1 MNNHLLKQV
10 VSKIAKAQKYQVFYG
25 EIMFL
30 IEIIISTTIVYIG
43 KKIYTAQNEQKK
55 SQKALPAATQT
66 SCPSEGSLSPV
77 IYENEVSEKEKQ
89 VNYRFKVSSATLG
102 LTVATTFFYPA
113 LAPISVLAIIYSAFP
128 IYEAGFRTFFKT
140 RRIEV
145 SIIDVILITGMLAK
159 GYLFVSAITTWLL
172 TLSKKLL
179 IKTEKDS
186 RKKLVN
192 IFGEQIRTV
201 WVQVDGV
208 EIQISFE
215 ALKIGDIVVVN
226 AGEVIPVDGV
236 IVDGVAT
243 ADQHTLTGES
253 QPVEKATEDKV
264 LASTILLSGRIGIRV
279 EQTGQDTIAARISNV
294 LNKTADFT
302 SSVQARGME
311 IANNYT
317 PPTLAISTI
326 TLPFFGVT
334 SAFTILLSSLGYNMQ
349 LISPISVLN
358 YLKIL
363 SEQGILI
370 KDGRALELLDRV
382 DTVVFDKTG
391 TLTLDKPHIGNIYIC
406 AGIGMTENKLLM
418 YAASAEYRQ
427 THPIAMAILDAA
439 KQRGINLPLI
449 GEAAYEVGYGIKV
462 KVDEVL
468 VRVGSIRFMAME
480 GIVISDE
487 MRNLQDKG
495 FEEGYS
501 LVCVAINEQLGGM
514 IELHPTIRPEVKSIL
529 RGLQQRGMSL
539 YIISGDHEKPTQ
551 RLAMELGVDH
561 YFAET
566 LPENKAD
573 LIEKLQKEG
582 RNVCF
587 VGDGI
592 NDSIALKKANVSIS
606 IKGATTVATDTAQIV
621 LMDGTLNQLEQLFK
635 IASDFEDNMTNNFR
649 ISMIPGIICIGGV
662 YVFHF
667 GIISGIT
674 IYYFGLITGI
684 INAMLPLKKYHSEPD
699 KKLLLKPKI

>member
-1 MNNHLLKQV
+1 
-10 VSKIAKAQKYQVFYG
+10 
-25 EIMFL
+25 MFL
-30 IEIIISTTIVYIG
+30 TEIIIATTVVYIG
-43 KKIYTAQNEQKK
+43 KKIYTTQNDKKK
-55 SQKALPAATQT
+55 SQKALSTVAQT
-66 SCPSEGSLSPV
+66 GSPSEGSLSPV
-77 IYENEVSEKEKQ
+77 IHENEVSENEKQ
-89 VNYRFKVSSATLG
+89 ANYYFKVSSATLG
-102 LTVATTFFYPA
+102 LTVASTLIYPA
-113 LAPISVLAIIYSAFP
+113 LAPLSIFAIIYSAFP
-128 IYEAGFRTFFKT
+128 IFKTGFSAFFKT

-145 SIIDVILITGMLAK
+145 SILDVILITGMLVK
-159 GYLFVSAITTWLL
+159 GYLFVSAATIWLL
-172 TLSKKLL
+172 TLSEKLL
-179 IKTEKDS
+179 IKTENDS
-186 RKKLVN
+186 RQKLVN

-201 WVQVDGV
+201 WVKVDGV

-215 ALKIGDIVVVN
+215 ALKVGDIVVVN

-243 ADQHTLTGES
+243 VDQHTLTGES

-302 SSVQARGME
+302 SSVQARGLE

-317 PPTLAISTI
+317 PATLAISGI
-326 TLPFFGVT
+326 TLPFFGAT
-334 SAFTILLSSLGYNMQ
+334 SALTILLSSLGYNMR

-363 SEQGILI
+363 SEHGILI

-391 TLTLDKPHIGNIYIC
+391 TLTLDQPHIGNIYIC
-406 AGIGMTENKLLM
+406 AGLGITENQLLM

-427 THPIAMAILDAA
+427 THPIAMAILEAA
-439 KQRGINLPLI
+439 KQREINLPPI
-449 GEAAYEVGYGIKV
+449 SEAAYEVGYGIKV

-468 VRVGSIRFMAME
+468 VRVGSTRFMEME
-480 GIVISDE
+480 GIVIPDE
-487 MRNLQDKG
+487 MRNLQDQG

-501 LVCVAINEQLGGM
+501 LVCVAINDQLGGM
-514 IELHPTIRPEVKSIL
+514 IELHPTIRPEIKSIL
-529 RGLQQRGMSL
+529 RGLKQRDMSL

-551 RLAMELGVDH
+551 RLAMELGIDH

-582 RNVCF
+582 KYVCF

-621 LMDGTLNQLEQLFK
+621 LMDGTLSQLDKLFN
-635 IASDFEDNMTNNFR
+635 IAGDFEGNMKNNFK
-649 ISMIPGIICIGGV
+649 ISMIPGIFCIGGV
-662 YVFHF
+662 YIFHF
-667 GIISGIT
+667 GVISGIM
-674 IYYFGLITGI
+674 IYNLGLITGVT
-684 INAMLPLKKYHSEPD
+684 NAMLPLKKYHSEPD
-699 KKLLLKPKI
+699 NKVAIKTKNTERLT

>member
-1 MNNHLLKQV
+1 
-10 VSKIAKAQKYQVFYG
+10 
-25 EIMFL
+25 MFL
-30 IEIIISTTIVYIG
+30 TEIIIATTVVYIS
-43 KKIYTAQNEQKK
+43 KKIHTAQNDNKK
-55 SQKALPAATQT
+55 SREAVVTQNG
-66 SCPSEGSLSPV
+66 CPKEGSTSPV
-77 IYENEVSEKEKQ
+77 IYENEVSENEKE
-89 VNYRFKVSSATLG
+89 VNYYFKVSSATLG
-102 LTVATTFFYPA
+102 LTVATTLIYPA
-113 LAPISVLAIIYSAFP
+113 LAPLCIFAIIYSAFP
-128 IYEAGFRTFFKT
+128 ILEAGFRAFFKT

-145 SIIDVILITGMLAK
+145 SILDVILITGMLAK
-159 GYLFVSAITTWLL
+159 GYLFVSAATTWLL
-172 TLSKKLL
+172 ALSEKLL
-179 IKTEKDS
+179 IKTENDS

-201 WVQVDGV
+201 WVKVDGV

-215 ALKIGDIVVVN
+215 ALKVGDIVVVN

-243 ADQHTLTGES
+243 VDQHTLTGES

-302 SSVQARGME
+302 SSVQARGMG

-317 PPTLAISTI
+317 PATLALSGI
-326 TLPFFGVT
+326 TLPFFGAT
-334 SAFTILLSSLGYNMQ
+334 SALTILLSSLGYNMR

-363 SEQGILI
+363 SEHGILV
-370 KDGRALELLDRV
+370 KDGRALELLDQV

-391 TLTLDKPHIGNIYIC
+391 TLTLDQPYIGNIYIC
-406 AGIGMTENKLLM
+406 AGIGITENKLLM

-427 THPIAMAILDAA
+427 THPIAMAILEAA
-439 KQRGINLPLI
+439 KQRGINLPPI
-449 GEAAYEVGYGIKV
+449 SEAAYEVGYGIKV
-462 KVDEVL
+462 KVDDVL
-468 VRVGSIRFMAME
+468 VRVGSIRFMEME
-480 GIVISDE
+480 GIVIPDE
-487 MRNLQDKG
+487 MRNLQDQG

-501 LVCVAINEQLGGM
+501 LICVAMNEQLGGM
-514 IELHPTIRPEVKSIL
+514 IELHPTIRPEVKNIL
-529 RGLQQRGMSL
+529 HGLHQRGMSL

-551 RLAMELGVDH
+551 RLAMELGIDH

-606 IKGATTVATDTAQIV
+606 IKGATTVATDTAQII
-621 LMDGTLNQLEQLFK
+621 LMDGMLSQLEQLFH
-635 IASDFEDNMTNNFR
+635 IASDFEDNMKNNFR
-649 ISMIPGIICIGGV
+649 ISMIPGIFCIGGV

-667 GIISGIT
+667 GVISGIA
-674 IYYFGLITGI
+674 IYNLGLISGVT
-684 INAMLPLKKYHSEPD
+684 NAMLPLQQYSEPD
-699 KKLLLKPKI
+699 NKKSLLKHDKSEK

>member
-1 MNNHLLKQV
+1 
-10 VSKIAKAQKYQVFYG
+10 
-25 EIMFL
+25 
-30 IEIIISTTIVYIG
+30 
-43 KKIYTAQNEQKK
+43 
-55 SQKALPAATQT
+55 ALPVVTQT
-66 SCPSEGSLSPV
+66 NCPSKGSLSPV
-77 IYENEVSEKEKQ
+77 IHENEISEHAKQ
-89 VNYRFKVSSATLG
+89 VNYHFKVSSATLG
-102 LTVATTFFYPA
+102 LTAITTLFYPA
-113 LAPISVLAIIYSAFP
+113 LAPLSVFAIIYSAFP
-128 IYEAGFRTFFKT
+128 FYEAGFRAFFKT

-145 SIIDVILITGMLAK
+145 SILDVILITGILLK
-159 GYLFVSAITTWLL
+159 GFLFVSAATIWLL
-172 TLSKKLL
+172 TLSEKLL
-179 IKTEKDS
+179 IKTENDS

-201 WVQVDGV
+201 WVKVDGV
-208 EIQISFE
+208 EIQIAFE
-215 ALKIGDIVVVN
+215 ELKVGDIVVVN

-236 IVDGVAT
+236 IVNGVAT
-243 ADQHTLTGES
+243 VDQHTLTGES
-253 QPVEKATEDKV
+253 QPVEKAVEDKV

-279 EQTGQDTIAARISNV
+279 EETGQDTIAARISNV
-294 LNKTADFT
+294 LNNTADFT
-302 SSVQARGME
+302 SSVQARGLE
-311 IANNYT
+311 IANHYT
-317 PPTLAISTI
+317 PATLALSGI
-326 TLPFFGVT
+326 TLPLFGAG
-334 SAFTILLSSLGYNMQ
+334 SALTILLSSLGYNMR

-363 SEQGILI
+363 SEHGILV

-391 TLTLDKPHIGNIYIC
+391 TLTLDQPHIGNIYIC
-406 AGIGMTENKLLM
+406 VGIGITENKLLM

-427 THPIAMAILDAA
+427 THPIAMAILEAA
-439 KQRGINLPLI
+439 KQREINLPPI
-449 GEAAYEVGYGIKV
+449 SEAAYEIGYGIKV

-468 VRVGSIRFMAME
+468 VRVGSIRFMEME
-480 GIVISDE
+480 GIVIPDE
-487 MRNLQDKG
+487 MRNLQDQG

-501 LVCVAINEQLGGM
+501 LIGVAINEQLGGM

-529 RGLQQRGMSL
+529 RGLKQRGMSL

-551 RLAMELGVDH
+551 RLAMELGIDH

-573 LIEKLQKEG
+573 LIEKLQQEG

-621 LMDGTLNQLEQLFK
+621 LMDGTLSQLDKLFH
-635 IASDFEDNMTNNFR
+635 IASDFEDNMKNNFK
-649 ISMIPGIICIGGV
+649 ISMIPGIFCIAGV

-667 GIISGIT
+667 GVISGIA
-674 IYYFGLITGI
+674 IYNLGLITGVT
-684 INAMLPLKKYHSEPD
+684 NAMLPLQQYHSESD
-699 KKLLLKPKI
+699 KKLLKHDKSENKHDKQ

>member
-1 MNNHLLKQV
+1 
-10 VSKIAKAQKYQVFYG
+10 
-25 EIMFL
+25 MFL
-30 IEIIISTTIVYIG
+30 IEILIATTAVVYIG
-43 KKIYTAQNEQKK
+43 KKIYVAENDKKK
-55 SQKALPAATQT
+55 SPEKLVAHNGST
-66 SCPSEGSLSPV
+66 SEGSTSLV
-77 IYENEVSEKEKQ
+77 IHENGVSEKEKS
-89 VNYRFKVSSATLG
+89 VNYYFKVSSATLG
-102 LTVATTFFYPA
+102 LTVATTLFYPA
-113 LAPISVLAIIYSAFP
+113 LAPLGVFAIIYSAFP
-128 IYEAGFRTFFKT
+128 IYKAGFRAFFKT

-145 SIIDVILITGMLAK
+145 SILDVILVTGMLAN
-159 GYLFVSAITTWLL
+159 GFFFVSAATIWLL
-172 TLSKKLL
+172 ALSEKLL
-179 IKTEKDS
+179 IKTENDS

-201 WVQVDGV
+201 WVKVDGV

-215 ALKIGDIVVVN
+215 ALKVGDIVVVN
-226 AGEVIPVDGV
+226 AGEVIPVDGI

-243 ADQHTLTGES
+243 VDQHTLTGES
-253 QPVEKATEDKV
+253 QPVEKANEDKV

-311 IANNYT
+311 IANFYT
-317 PPTLAISTI
+317 PPTLALSAI
-326 TLPFFGVT
+326 TLPFLGAT
-334 SAFTILLSSLGYNMQ
+334 SALTILLSSLGYNMR
-349 LISPISVLN
+349 LVSPISVLN

-363 SEQGILI
+363 SEHGILI

-391 TLTLDKPHIGNIYIC
+391 TLTLDQPHIGNIYIC
-406 AGIGMTENKLLM
+406 AGIGITENKLLM

-427 THPIAMAILDAA
+427 THPIAMAILDTA
-439 KQRGINLPLI
+439 KQRGINLPPI

-468 VRVGSIRFMAME
+468 VRVGSIRFME
-480 GIVISDE
+480 IEEIVIPDD
-487 MRNLQDKG
+487 MRNLQDQG

-501 LVCVAINEQLGGM
+501 LICVAINDQLGGM

-529 RGLQQRGMSL
+529 RGLQQRDMSL

-551 RLAMELGVDH
+551 RLAMELGIDH

-573 LIEKLQKEG
+573 LIEKLQQEG

-621 LMDGTLNQLEQLFK
+621 LMDGTLSQLEQLFH
-635 IASDFEDNMTNNFR
+635 IASSFENNMKNNFK
-649 ISMIPGIICIGGV
+649 ISMIPGIFCIAGV

-667 GIISGIT
+667 GVISGIVIYNLGLISGIT
-674 IYYFGLITGI
+674 
-684 INAMLPLKKYHSEPD
+684 NAMLPSQQSEQLKLPSNST
-699 KKLLLKPKI
+699 L

>member
-1 MNNHLLKQV
+1 
-10 VSKIAKAQKYQVFYG
+10 
-25 EIMFL
+25 MFL
-30 IEIIISTTIVYIG
+30 TEIIIATAIVYIG
-43 KKIYTAQNEQKK
+43 KKIYAAKNDEKK
-55 SQKALPAATQT
+55 SRDALSAMIQT
-66 SCPSEGSLSPV
+66 SSPSEGSLSPV
-77 IYENEVSEKEKQ
+77 IHENEVSEKEKQ
-89 VNYRFKVSSATLG
+89 ANHYFKAASATLG
-102 LTVATTFFYPA
+102 LTVVTTLFYPA
-113 LAPISVLAIIYSAFP
+113 LAPLSVLAIIYCTFP
-128 IYEAGFRTFFKT
+128 IYKAGFRAFFKT
-140 RRIEV
+140 RRIEI
-145 SIIDVILITGMLAK
+145 SILDVILITSLLAK
-159 GYLFVSAITTWLL
+159 GYLFISAITTLFL
-172 TLSKKLL
+172 ALSEKLL
-179 IKTEKDS
+179 IKTENDS

-201 WVQVDGV
+201 WVKVDGV

-215 ALKIGDIVVVN
+215 ALKVGDIVVVN

-243 ADQHTLTGES
+243 VDQHTLTGES
-253 QPVEKATEDKV
+253 QPVEKGTEDKV

-279 EQTGQDTIAARISNV
+279 EQTGKDTIAARISNV
-294 LNKTADFT
+294 LNQTADFT
-302 SSVQARGME
+302 SSVQARGLE
-311 IANNYT
+311 IANSYT
-317 PPTLAISTI
+317 PPTLALSGI
-326 TLPFFGVT
+326 TLPFFGAT
-334 SAFTILLSSLGYNMQ
+334 SALTILLSSLGYNMR

-391 TLTLDKPHIGNIYIC
+391 TLTLDQPHIGNIYIS
-406 AGIGMTENKLLM
+406 AGLGITENKLLM

-427 THPIAMAILDAA
+427 THPIAMAILETA
-439 KQRGINLPLI
+439 KLREINLPPI
-449 GEAAYEVGYGIKV
+449 SEAAYEVGYGIKV
-462 KVDEVL
+462 KVDDVL
-468 VRVGSIRFMAME
+468 VRVGSIRFMEME
-480 GIVISDE
+480 GIVIPDE
-487 MRNLQDKG
+487 MRNLQDQG

-501 LVCVAINEQLGGM
+501 LICVAINDQLGGM
-514 IELHPTIRPEVKSIL
+514 IELHPTIRPEIKSIL

-551 RLAMELGVDH
+551 RLAMELGIDH

-582 RNVCF
+582 KYVCF

-621 LMDGTLNQLEQLFK
+621 LMDGTLSQLEQLFH
-635 IASDFEDNMTNNFR
+635 IASDFEDNMKNNFK
-649 ISMIPGIICIGGV
+649 ISMIPGIFCIAGV

-667 GIISGIT
+667 GVISGIM
-674 IYYFGLITGI
+674 IYNLGLITGVT
-684 INAMLPLKKYHSEPD
+684 NAMLPLKKYRSEPD
-699 KKLLLKPKI
+699 KKLPLKSKTQGG